1 MARPVCPDVRKAAM
15 IISKLEAAR
24 IQLDAAIDH
33 FFNNDHVCSLTLAGA
48 AEDILAGLLQ
58 VDGEQSPFEFL
69 HDWYQR
75 EYNVTYSKKDFS
87 RQIANL
93 PRNWLKHA
101 KEDPQT
107 QLKISKQDS
116 ILTLMRAVPCYYK
129 LANGHTEKMEIFY
142 QYVNS
147 NIKELNKLFS

>member
-1 MARPVCPDVRKAAM
+1 M

-24 IQLDAAIDH
+24 IQLDAAIEH
-33 FFNNDHVCSLTLAGA
+33 FFYDEHVCSLTLAGA

-58 VDGEQSPFEFL
+58 SNDEQSPFEFL

-75 EYNVTYSKKDFS
+75 EYNVTYSKTDFS

-101 KEDPQT
+101 KEDTET
-107 QLKISKQDS
+107 QLEISKQDS
-116 ILTLMRAVPCYYK
+116 ILMLMRAVPCYYK
-129 LANGHTEKMEIFY
+129 LANRHSEKMKKFN
-142 QYVNS
+142 QYVNL
-147 NIKELNKLFS
+147 NIKELNNLFS

>member
-1 MARPVCPDVRKAAM
+1 V

-33 FFNNDHVCSLTLAGA
+33 FFDNNHVCSLTLAGA

-58 VDGEQSPFEFL
+58 ADGEQSAFEFL
-69 HDWYQR
+69 YGWYQR
-75 EYNVTYSKKDFS
+75 EYSVTYSKKDFS

-101 KEDPQT
+101 KEDAES
-107 QLKISKQDS
+107 QLKISKKHS
-116 ILTLMRAVPCYYK
+116 IGMLMRAVPCYYK

-142 QYVNS
+142 QYVDTNM
-147 NIKELNKLFS
+147 KELNKLFS

>member
-1 MARPVCPDVRKAAM
+1 M
-15 IISKLEAAR
+15 ILAKLDAAR

-33 FFNNDHVCSLTLAGA
+33 FFNNDHVCSITLAGA
-48 AEDILAGLLQ
+48 AEAIMSGLLQ
-58 VDGEQSPFEFL
+58 ANNEQSPFEFL

-75 EYNVTYSKKDFS
+75 EYSVNYSTRDFS

-101 KEDPQT
+101 QEDAET
-107 QLKISKQDS
+107 QLNISKQDS
-116 ILTLMRAVPCYYK
+116 ILMLMRAVPCYYK
-129 LANGHTEKMEIFY
+129 LGNGHTEKMEIFY

-147 NIKELNKLFS
+147 NIEELNKLFS